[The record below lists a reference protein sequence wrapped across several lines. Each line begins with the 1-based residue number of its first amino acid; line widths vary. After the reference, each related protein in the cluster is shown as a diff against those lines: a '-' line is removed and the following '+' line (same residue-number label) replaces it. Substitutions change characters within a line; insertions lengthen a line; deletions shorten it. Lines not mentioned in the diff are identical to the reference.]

1 MVYMNPETLLNAF
14 QNAHNEYFHLLM
26 KHYPSGRQQDQ
37 DDDFAAPR
45 LYELAIEVHACSIA
59 LGPTPLKRLCALG
72 LEQLYPFDN
81 PVDIYTWRVEV
92 RQKNIPHTLFASI
105 AIRIDS
111 ELARMRRLLALTP
124 DAPIDKLLPDRQFLR
139 RSGEPFF
146 PESKTEVADTT
157 LASIDN
163 PASAS
168 VMYVGSIHVNS
179 APEHQAVSKLERLEK
194 TTAIGSHSSTI
205 INAIRLFFGT

>member
-1 MVYMNPETLLNAF
+1 MNPETLLDAF

-26 KHYPSGRQQDQ
+26 KHYPSGRKQGH
-37 DDDFAAPR
+37 DDEFGAPR
-45 LYELAIEVHACSIA
+45 LYELAVEVHACSIA

-92 RQKNIPHTLFASI
+92 RQKKIPHTLFASI

-111 ELARMRRLLALTP
+111 ELARMRRLLELTP
-124 DAPIDKLLPDRQFLR
+124 DALVNELLPDRQFLR
-139 RSGEPFF
+139 NSGEPFF
-146 PESKTEVADTT
+146 PESKAEATGTA
-157 LASIDN
+157 
-163 PASAS
+163 PASMDNAALGS

-179 APEHQAVSKLERLEK
+179 APEHQAVNKLERLEK